1 MSGNFKKAP
10 FAAAILIVD
19 DERSTRQAL
28 GELFHQL
35 GYKASQA
42 ASGDEALNLLAEQSY
57 DVVVLDLRMPGKD
70 GVAVLAVAEEIAPDS
85 AFIVFTA
92 YASTDTAI
100 AALRSGAVD
109 YLQKPCSLQTIAE
122 AVEKA
127 LEKQQAHKR
136 QKKALNLLQQVVDTL
151 QTEDSPRAKYA
162 AADKPTD
169 FILDE
174 QQQLILYANKLLDL
188 TPTEY
193 KILRHFILQPNTLF
207 DYVTLAQVSHGVMVD
222 EAEARTL
229 LRTHLYRLN
238 TKLSENRPS
247 PLKLVRGKGF
257 ILTTNPT
264 DDYHTDHDSH
274 PLDTLKVNIG

>member
-1 MSGNFKKAP
+1 MPGNFKKAP

-28 GELFHQL
+28 TELFNQL

-42 ASGDEALNLLAEQSY
+42 ASGDEALNLLAEQTY
-57 DVVVLDLRMPGKD
+57 EVVVLDLQMPGKD
-70 GVAVLAVAEEIAPDS
+70 GLAVLAVAEEIAPDS

-92 YASTDTAI
+92 HASTDTAI
-100 AALRSGAVD
+100 AALRSGVVD

-122 AVEKA
+122 AVQKA
-127 LEKQQAHKR
+127 LEKQQARKR
-136 QKKALNLLQQVVDTL
+136 QKKALKLLQQAVDTL
-151 QTEDSPRAKYA
+151 QTEEPAHKKHPTA

-174 QQQLILYANKLLDL
+174 QQQLILYENQLLEL

-193 KILRHFILQPNTLF
+193 KLLRHFILQPNTLF
-207 DYVTLAQVSHGVMVD
+207 DYVTLAQVSHGAIVD
-222 EAEARTL
+222 DDEARTL
-229 LRTHLYRLN
+229 LRTHLHRLN
-238 TKLSENRPS
+238 TKLSENHPS

-257 ILTTNPT
+257 ILTTPE
-264 DDYHTDHDSH
+264 S
-274 PLDTLKVNIG
+274 L